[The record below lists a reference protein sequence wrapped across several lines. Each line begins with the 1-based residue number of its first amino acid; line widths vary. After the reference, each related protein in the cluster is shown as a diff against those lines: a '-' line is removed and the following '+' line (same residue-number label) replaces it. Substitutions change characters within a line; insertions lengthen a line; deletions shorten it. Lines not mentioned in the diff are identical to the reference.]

1 MATAADNDNT
11 NGPDRERMLAEAVRT
26 ACAEA
31 AREAYNDASIRGLCS
46 EGAAE
51 VAVGTIRALD
61 LTPFVDKAGPEKE
74 DTVTD
79 RNHNSG

>member
-1 MATAADNDNT
+1 MADDNT
-11 NGPDRERMLAEAVRT
+11 DEPDRGRALAEAVRT

-51 VAVGTIRALD
+51 VAVGAVRALD
-61 LTPFVDKAGPEKE
+61 LTPFVDKAGPEEE
-74 DTVTD
+74 DTATD